1 MQLKELNFIISCQI
15 FWLNILNLRA
25 FWAFEKVDIDCE
37 CFQGFRGVHS
47 FVMQFYLQSVNI
59 AGFFSNMYNKC
70 TKCGVSLRFLQPS
83 FLNIEKK
90 KTMYPVNPCKHL
102 QSISTFS
109 KVPQTDSWYVATE
122 VSREATPGIWGFQK
136 ENRDRQSISVP
147 SPQIWRPNY
156 GSSSWSSNNKFPYQ
170 FDWVSSNSNLVHS
183 TNFLTGGFFKR
194 RFTGSAKIKFV
205 KLCRKKWACRERILL
220 NLSRSK
226 QSHFFLS
233 FQSGGNLAKPSK
245 NTRIA
250 IICHSNCEKRDIGT

>member
-1 MQLKELNFIISCQI
+1 M
-15 FWLNILNLRA
+15 
-25 FWAFEKVDIDCE
+25 
-37 CFQGFRGVHS
+37 
-47 FVMQFYLQSVNI
+47 
-59 AGFFSNMYNKC
+59 
-70 TKCGVSLRFLQPS
+70 
-83 FLNIEKK
+83 
-90 KTMYPVNPCKHL
+90 

-205 KLCRKKWACRERILL
+205 KLCRKKCVCRERILL

-226 QSHFFLS
+226 QSHFVLS
-233 FQSGGNLAKPSK
+233 FQSGVFFWTKAIWQNQAKIPESLSF
-245 NTRIA
+245 A
-250 IICHSNCEKRDIGT
+250 IQIVRKGI